1 MNRSNDMADG
11 ERFLR
16 DLEEA
21 ADGIDCDKEWTHGSV
36 LRGEHEGGG
45 AATAVAIPAANNA
58 ANNKKR
64 NLRTKRLQKTATWL
78 KKHLPV
84 SSDLKV
90 TLTNAAPGDGEAM
103 WPLDGSYWQV
113 GSRTAPAVCA
123 TLKPVPLVAAQSE
136 DI

>member
-1 MNRSNDMADG
+1 MSISDADVSEPWRKNFDCKPYSNDMADG

-45 AATAVAIPAANNA
+45 AATAIAIPAANNA

-64 NLRTKRLQKTATWL
+64 NLRTKRLQSVHA
-78 KKHLPV
+78 
-84 SSDLKV
+84 SQ
-90 TLTNAAPGDGEAM
+90 A
-103 WPLDGSYWQV
+103 V
-113 GSRTAPAVCA
+113 G
-123 TLKPVPLVAAQSE
+123 AQN
-136 DI
+136 